1 MPHQFT
7 TLAEHLKTKYR
18 VFFFLSQK
26 REKTYVITLEVYN
39 VKALEVYNVKAL
51 EVYNV
56 KALEVY
62 NVKAL
67 EVYNIKALE
76 VYNIKTLGVFIYL
89 LFTGGVHLCIM

>member
-18 VFFFLSQK
+18 VFFFSK
-26 REKTYVITLEVYN
+26 REKTYVVTLEVYN

-56 KALEVY
+56 K
-62 NVKAL
+62 
-67 EVYNIKALE
+67 
-76 VYNIKTLGVFIYL
+76 
-89 LFTGGVHLCIM
+89 H

>member
-7 TLAEHLKTKYR
+7 TFGWTFQNKIPCI
-18 VFFFLSQK
+18 FFSFSK

-62 NVKAL
+62 N
-67 EVYNIKALE
+67 IKALE
-76 VYNIKTLGVFIYL
+76 VYNAKTLEVFIY
-89 LFTGGVHLCIM
+89 

>member
-1 MPHQFT
+1 M
-7 TLAEHLKTKYR
+7 TLAEHFKTKYC

-62 NVKAL
+62 NVKTL
-67 EVYNIKALE
+67 E
-76 VYNIKTLGVFIYL
+76 VFIY
-89 LFTGGVHLCIM
+89 